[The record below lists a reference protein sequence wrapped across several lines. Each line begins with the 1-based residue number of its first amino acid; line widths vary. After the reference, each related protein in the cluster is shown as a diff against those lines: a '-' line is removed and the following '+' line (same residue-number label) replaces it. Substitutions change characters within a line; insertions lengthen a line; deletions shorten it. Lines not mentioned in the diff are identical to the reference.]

1 MQQWSCI
8 IVEIKI
14 LQWIWKKYKNIIYLD
29 EFRLFNYKFLF
40 EEIFWRFYQN
50 NKTIYS
56 LIYFG
61 IVWKDIWKKSKYK
74 EYTYHDLVTTITW
87 PGFHYTGMG

>member
-1 MQQWSCI
+1 M
-8 IVEIKI
+8 
-14 LQWIWKKYKNIIYLD
+14 
-29 EFRLFNYKFLF
+29 FNYKFLF

-61 IVWKDIWKKSKYK
+61 VVWKDIWKKSKYK
-74 EYTYHDLVTTITW
+74 EYTYHDLVTTIT
-87 PGFHYTGMG
+87 